1 MVLDD
6 QRVCLHWKRTGYWCC
21 MLTWLRKARLRASA
35 VLLQYPYTW
44 GWAQSSGLRMRCFP
58 LGPMDHKQAGKL
70 EAVGIGGKTPR
81 DFCSGESVQKGNT
94 QPQKALEICC
104 QFPTEDLGIS
114 EEHRRLRVNGD
125 QDSALHTSVDST
137 ADGWLPLR
145 EHSN

>member
-1 MVLDD
+1 MTSVFAFTGKG
-6 QRVCLHWKRTGYWCC
+6 QGYWCC
-21 MLTWLRKARLRASA
+21 MLTCLRKARLRASA

-104 QFPTEDLGIS
+104 QFPTEDLGVS
-114 EEHRRLRVNGD
+114 EEHWRLRVNGD

-137 ADGWLPLR
+137 ADGWLPL
-145 EHSN
+145 